1 MCFCVLQSLLFC
13 SLLLVE
19 LICRVN
25 LHYGSFRACC
35 FNYFLLLSGWLTGTS
50 CHHAGLPTSLRLSLV
65 TPCQLQIRSKY
76 FCVLLGFSFGVHHGP
91 NCNCDAYSL
100 IHISLFLKLKWM
112 PHVHFPWQG
121 IIYLL
126 NFFFFLFLY
135 IK

>member
-1 MCFCVLQSLLFC
+1 MFLRISILVVLFFVVGGINQSGEPPLWVFAC
-13 SLLLVE
+13 LLLQ
-19 LICRVN
+19 L
-25 LHYGSFRACC
+25 L
-35 FNYFLLLSGWLTGTS
+35 LLLSGWLTGTQ

-65 TPCQLQIRSKY
+65 TPCKLQICYKVQIFLCLIGLFFWSSSWPK
-76 FCVLLGFSFGVHHGP
+76 LQLWGL
-91 NCNCDAYSL
+91 L

-126 NFFFFLFLY
+126 NFFFLFLY